1 VNRVEISSSEFLRSV
16 QSFGSIRVAVIG
28 DVMLDIW
35 LEGSVRRIS
44 QEAPIPVVE
53 LTGRKESPGGAA
65 NVAELLASLG
75 ATVSLL
81 GVVGQD
87 DEASALREA
96 VRSTNITARFV
107 GDAGRPTTTK
117 TRVIS
122 GTQQICR
129 LDVEDRSPAVPSVE
143 SEMIEAVPEALDGAD
158 AVIIS
163 DYGKGALTGKIVEA
177 ILSRTLTGEQ
187 PTVVDPNGS
196 DATRYSRSTILKPNR
211 HEAFRALQLPFD
223 QRTSTPKLAEELK
236 KMLDGCAVLV
246 TDGAN
251 GMTLA
256 DEAGT
261 YEIPAIGHAV
271 VDVAGAGDAVSAM
284 LALSLAAGH
293 ELAMA
298 AYCGNVAGAAAVLKR
313 GTEPI
318 GISDLVSVLEKSS
331 TSVKDMPQI

>member
-1 VNRVEISSSEFLRSV
+1 MNRVEIRSSEFLRSV
-16 QSFGSIRVAVIG
+16 QSFGLTRVAVIG

-35 LEGSVRRIS
+35 LEGPVRRIS

-81 GVVGQD
+81 GVVGKD

-107 GDAGRPTTTK
+107 VDAGRPTTTK
-117 TRVIS
+117 TRVVS

-143 SEMIEAVPEALDGAD
+143 SEMIAAVPEALDGAD

-177 ILSRTLTGEQ
+177 ILSRTLTGGQ
-187 PTVVDPNGS
+187 PTVVDPNGP
-196 DATRYSRSTILKPNR
+196 DVMRYSRSTMLKPNR
-211 HEAFRALQLPFD
+211 HEAFRALQLSFD
-223 QRTSTPKLAEELK
+223 QSTSVSKLAEELK
-236 KMLDGCAVLV
+236 EKIDGCAVLV

-256 DEAGT
+256 AEAGT

-293 ELAMA
+293 DLAMA
-298 AYCGNVAGAAAVLKR
+298 AHCGNVAGAAAVLKR
-313 GTEPI
+313 GTDPI
-318 GISDLVSVLEKSS
+318 IISDLVAVLEKSS

>member
-1 VNRVEISSSEFLRSV
+1 MEIQSSEFLRSV
-16 QSFGSIRVAVIG
+16 QSFESTRVAVIG

-35 LEGSVRRIS
+35 LEGPVRRIS

-53 LTGRKESPGGAA
+53 LTGREESPGGAA

-96 VRSTNITARFV
+96 VRSTKITARFV
-107 GDAGRPTTTK
+107 GDEGRPTTTK
-117 TRVIS
+117 TRVVS

-129 LDVEDRSPAVPSVE
+129 LDVEDRSPAVPSIE

-163 DYGKGALTGKIVEA
+163 DYGKGALTEKVVDA
-177 ILSRTLTGEQ
+177 ILSQTLIGEQ
-187 PTVVDPNGS
+187 PTVVDPNGP

-223 QRTSTPKLAEELK
+223 QSTPSSKLAKELK
-236 KMLDGCAVLV
+236 EKINGCAVLV

-251 GMTLA
+251 GMTLTA
-256 DEAGT
+256 EAGT

-293 ELAMA
+293 GLEMA
-298 AYCGNVAGAAAVLKR
+298 AHCGNVAGAAAVLKR
-313 GTEPI
+313 GTAPI
-318 GISDLVSVLEKSS
+318 TISDLVSVLERSS
-331 TSVKDMPQI
+331 SSAKGISQI

>member
-1 VNRVEISSSEFLRSV
+1 MNRVEVRASEFLRSV
-16 QSFGSIRVAVIG
+16 QSFTSTRVAVIG

-35 LEGSVRRIS
+35 LEGPVRRIS

-53 LTGRKESPGGAA
+53 LTGREESPGGAA

-81 GVVGQD
+81 GVVGHD
-87 DEASALREA
+87 NEASALREA
-96 VRSTNITARFV
+96 VRSKNVAAWFV
-107 GDAGRPTTTK
+107 GDEGRPTTTK
-117 TRVIS
+117 TRVVS

-129 LDVEDRSPAVPSVE
+129 VDVEERRPVRASVE
-143 SEMIEAVPEALDGAD
+143 REMVEAVPEVLDGAG

-163 DYGKGALTGKIVEA
+163 DYGKGALTGKVVDA
-177 ILSRTLTGEQ
+177 ILSRTLIGEQ
-187 PTVVDPNGS
+187 PTVVDPNGP

-211 HEAFRALQLPFD
+211 YEAFRALQLPFD
-223 QRTSTPKLAEELK
+223 QSTPSSKLAKELK
-236 KMLDGCAVLV
+236 EKIDGCAVLV

-256 DEAGT
+256 TEAGT

-293 ELAMA
+293 GLEMA
-298 AYCGNVAGAAAVLKR
+298 AHCGNVAGATAVLKR
-313 GTEPI
+313 GTAPI
-318 GISDLVSVLEKSS
+318 GIPDLVAVLEGHSS
-331 TSVKDMPQI
+331 SAKGALQI

>member
-1 VNRVEISSSEFLRSV
+1 MGISSSEFLRSV
-16 QSFGSIRVAVIG
+16 RSFTSTRVAVIG

-35 LEGSVRRIS
+35 LEGPVRRIS

-53 LTGRKESPGGAA
+53 LTGREESPGGAA
-65 NVAELLASLG
+65 NVAQLLASLG

-81 GVVGQD
+81 GIVGQD
-87 DEASALREA
+87 DEASALRKA
-96 VRSTNITARFV
+96 LRSTNINARFV
-107 GDAGRPTTTK
+107 GDKGRPTTTK
-117 TRVIS
+117 TRVVS

-129 LDVEDRSPAVPSVE
+129 LDVEDRSPAVPSIE

-163 DYGKGALTGKIVEA
+163 DYGKGALTRGVVDA
-177 ILSRTLTGEQ
+177 ILSQSLAREQ
-187 PTVVDPNGS
+187 PTVVDPNGP
-196 DATRYSRSTILKPNR
+196 DATQYSRSTLLKPNR
-211 HEAFRALQLPFD
+211 HEAFRALGLPFD
-223 QRTSTPKLAEELK
+223 QSTSSSKLAEELRK
-236 KMLDGCAVLV
+236 KIAGCAVLV

-256 DEAGT
+256 AEART

-293 ELAMA
+293 DLETA

-313 GTEPI
+313 GTAPI
-318 GISDLVSVLEKSS
+318 GVADLVSVLERSS
-331 TSVKDMPQI
+331 ASAEDIS

>member
-1 VNRVEISSSEFLRSV
+1 MEIQSSEFLRSV
-16 QSFGSIRVAVIG
+16 QSFESTRVAVIG

-35 LEGSVRRIS
+35 LEGPVRRIS

-53 LTGRKESPGGAA
+53 LTGREESPGGAA

-96 VRSTNITARFV
+96 VRSTKITARFV
-107 GDAGRPTTTK
+107 GDEGRPTTTK
-117 TRVIS
+117 TRVVS

-129 LDVEDRSPAVPSVE
+129 LDVEDRSPAVPSIE

-163 DYGKGALTGKIVEA
+163 DYGKGALTEKVVDA
-177 ILSRTLTGEQ
+177 ILSRTLIGEQ
-187 PTVVDPNGS
+187 PTVVDPNGP

-223 QRTSTPKLAEELK
+223 QSTPSSKLAKELK
-236 KMLDGCAVLV
+236 EKINGCAVLV

-251 GMTLA
+251 GMTLIA
-256 DEAGT
+256 EAGT

-293 ELAMA
+293 GLEMA
-298 AYCGNVAGAAAVLKR
+298 AHCGNVAGAAAVLKR
-313 GTEPI
+313 GTAPI
-318 GISDLVSVLEKSS
+318 TIFDLVSVLERPSLSAKGIS
-331 TSVKDMPQI
+331 QI